1 MNRFQH
7 LLLLAL
13 MGLITACSYNEL
25 PEDLVP
31 QTIYEEDGLVLSV
44 ETRAET
50 YKGSRRPTV
59 LGRQIGNS
67 TPWLT
72 ERHGYDPTYPKI

>member
-1 MNRFQH
+1 MNRFRH

-50 YKGSRRPTV
+50 CFHIKMIHDFS
-59 LGRQIGNS
+59 LN
-67 TPWLT
+67 
-72 ERHGYDPTYPKI
+72 